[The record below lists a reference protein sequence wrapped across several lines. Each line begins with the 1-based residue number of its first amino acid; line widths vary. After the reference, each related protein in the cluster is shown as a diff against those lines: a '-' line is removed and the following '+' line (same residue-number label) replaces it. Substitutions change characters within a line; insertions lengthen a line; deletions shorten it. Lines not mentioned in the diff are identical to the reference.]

1 MLRLSVYKNLFML
14 SVLLDVY
21 PEVDV
26 LELYYLHMVGNAM
39 FKFLTIHGTVF
50 EGFPGG
56 ASGEEPAHQ

>member
-1 MLRLSVYKNLFML
+1 ML

-39 FKFLTIHGTVF
+39 FKFLTIRGTVF
-50 EGFPGG
+50 KGFPGG
-56 ASGEEPAHQ
+56 ASGEEPARQ

>member
-21 PEVDV
+21 PEVEV

-39 FKFLTIHGTVF
+39 FKFLTIRCTVF
-50 EGFPGG
+50 
-56 ASGEEPAHQ
+56 

>member
-39 FKFLTIHGTVF
+39 FKFLTIRGTVF
-50 EGFPGG
+50 KGFPVRKK
-56 ASGEEPAHQ
+56 AL